1 MLKLK
6 AVEDFTYQGLTV
18 QKGSTI
24 EVDDAIGRQL
34 VSLEH
39 ATLVDEPKAEAV
51 EAEEPVAEWLND
63 DLRAYLDKQVPP
75 VEYPSDANKD
85 DLVKL
90 VRAAKRKE
98 ARSAK
103 E

>member
-1 MLKLK
+1 MLKVK
-6 AVEDFTYQGLTV
+6 AVRDFTYQGLTV
-18 QKGSTI
+18 QKGETI
-24 EVDDAIGRQL
+24 EVDDAVAQGI
-34 VSLEH
+34 VKEEH

-63 DLRAYLDKQVPP
+63 ELRAYLDKQVPP

-98 ARSAK
+98 ARTAK